1 MAGLTIAALVGT
13 IALGVVVG
21 LLFLQRARKP
31 KLVAAH
37 LVLALVA
44 TGLVLG
50 LAITAPAAAAGP
62 HWLVPLGLIGVAL
75 AGGYVAGKVARG
87 SRRQGELMLFG
98 HVVLGLA
105 GFLVFL
111 AWVRHI

>member
-1 MAGLTIAALVGT
+1 MAGFAIAALVGT
-13 IALGVVVG
+13 IALGIVVG

-44 TGLVLG
+44 TGMVLG
-50 LAITAPAAAAGP
+50 LVVTAPAGTAGP
-62 HWLVPLGLIGVAL
+62 HWLVPLGLVAAAL
-75 AGGYVAGKVARG
+75 AGGYFAGKVARG
-87 SRRQGELMLFG
+87 SRRGGELILFG
-98 HVVLGLA
+98 HVVAGLA

>member
-1 MAGLTIAALVGT
+1 MAGFAIAALVGT

-50 LAITAPAAAAGP
+50 LAVAAPSAGTGP
-62 HWLVPLGLIGVAL
+62 HRLVPVGLIAAAL
-75 AGGYVAGKVARG
+75 AGGYLAGKLARG
-87 SRRQGELMLFG
+87 SRRRGEALLFS

>member
-1 MAGLTIAALVGT
+1 MAGFAIAALVGT

-44 TGLVLG
+44 TGMVLG
-50 LAITAPAAAAGP
+50 LVVTAPAGTAGP
-62 HWLVPLGLIGVAL
+62 HWLVPLGLVAAAL
-75 AGGYVAGKVARG
+75 AGGYFAGKLARG
-87 SRRQGELMLFG
+87 SRRAAEFILFG
-98 HVVLGLA
+98 HVVAGLA

>member
-1 MAGLTIAALVGT
+1 MAGLAIAALVGT
-13 IALGVVVG
+13 IALGIVVG
-21 LLFLQRARKP
+21 LLFLQRTRKP

-44 TGLVLG
+44 AGLVLA
-50 LAITAPAAAAGP
+50 LVITAPAAASGP
-62 HWLVPLGLIGVAL
+62 HWLLPLGLIAAAL
-75 AGGYVAGKVARG
+75 AGGYFAGQFARG
-87 SRRQGELMLFG
+87 SRRRGELMLFG